1 MAYPTVLRQKAL
13 DYYQECKN
21 LSQVSRVFG
30 ISLFALKQW
39 VKLQKQ
45 TGSLEHRIKG
55 GNATKVD
62 KEKLLQYLAEHPD
75 AYQYEIAEYL
85 GCTASNVC
93 YLLKTLGITRK
104 KRPQA
109 TKSKTQSK

>member
-62 KEKLLQYLAEHPD
+62 KEYLAEHPD

-104 KRPQA
+104 KRPRA
-109 TKSKTQSK
+109 TKSKILSK

>member
-13 DYYQECKN
+13 VYYQECKN

-62 KEKLLQYLAEHPD
+62 KEKLLQYLTEHPD

>member
-62 KEKLLQYLAEHPD
+62 KEKLLQYLAEHPV
-75 AYQYEIAEYL
+75 
-85 GCTASNVC
+85 TARSFC
-93 YLLKTLGITRK
+93 HHFAFILSLWRMPK
-104 KRPQA
+104 
-109 TKSKTQSK
+109 

>member
-62 KEKLLQYLAEHPD
+62 KEKLLQYLAEHP
-75 AYQYEIAEYL
+75 EYL

-104 KRPQA
+104 KRPRA
-109 TKSKTQSK
+109 TKSKTLSK

>member
-39 VKLQKQ
+39 VKLQRQ

-62 KEKLLQYLAEHPD
+62 KEKLLQYLAE
-75 AYQYEIAEYL
+75 YL
-85 GCTASNVC
+85 GCTASNFC